1 MTMSRSEGDLGTARL
16 HARHTIHFDEADSGL
31 PRARVADQLFIDQ
44 LLLADVLTLEQHAA
58 AERLLSLAQKAG
70 VFLRPLSFD
79 SRGGGGRPDLYTSAF
94 MRLRR
99 VLKAIH
105 RDYGADGVEVFWVHV
120 VEDVP
125 TQDGDRL
132 RLLQNILDPHKKT
145 PPPGREA
152 G

>member
-1 MTMSRSEGDLGTARL
+1 MMSRSEGDLGTARL

-31 PRARVADQLFIDQ
+31 PRARVADQMFIDQ

-58 AERLLSLAQKAG
+58 AERLLNLAQKAG
-70 VFLRPLSFD
+70 VFLRPLNFD

-94 MRLRR
+94 MRLRH
-99 VLKAIH
+99 VLKAIY
-105 RDYGADGVEVFWVHV
+105 RDYGAEGVEVFWVHI

>member
-1 MTMSRSEGDLGTARL
+1 MMSRSEGDLGTARL

-31 PRARVADQLFIDQ
+31 PRARITDQLFIDQ

-58 AERLLSLAQKAG
+58 AERLLNLAQKAG

-105 RDYGADGVEVFWVHV
+105 RDYGIDGVEVFWVHI

-125 TQDGDRL
+125 TQSRDRL
-132 RLLQNILDPHKKT
+132 RLLQAILDPNKKT
-145 PPPGREA
+145 PPPG
-152 G
+152 